1 MRTHR
6 IKWYHAP
13 PPAHI
18 TKVIFAPAG
27 VSVVNGNTVLAS
39 AGGRTLRYR
48 HLMVIAI
55 LAAAVAVAFLIRA
68 QPAQY
73 GFELNEFDPFFNY
86 RATLYMVENGIPA
99 YYEWH
104 DTMGWYPEGRDV
116 SATSQVALH
125 MAAAVTYQVFGG
137 GMSVYDYTILFPAV
151 FGALT
156 AVSIF
161 ALVRVMGGT
170 SAGLLAAMLYSV
182 SLPILVRSPIG
193 WFKSEP
199 FGLFLSITAAY
210 LLVSGL
216 YSSASR
222 GAAAARMVGAGLL
235 VSSSVSA
242 WGGNQF
248 FIIAIGVLFLA
259 LPFLRKDHNFLL
271 WIIPLFTASVL
282 ATSLLFER
290 GIASTPF
297 SILALAISAGFL
309 VACIFVQ
316 KKSARHKTRNGLI
329 FLAAVLAV
337 LPAGGVVLAES
348 NAVDLPR
355 YRYLNA
361 LNPFMTTE
369 IPLVES
375 VAEHATT
382 TLQQSFLFHTVLM
395 IFAGIG
401 IWLVIRALA
410 RYREDR
416 TYVRP
421 DMLAFAL
428 MIGMTGV
435 YISSSYVRL
444 EVFAAISVIIMA
456 SLGLGMLSR
465 EFLGRGGGGTGMHGA
480 EYDAAE
486 HAARSDHT
494 HANNGGSEASDD
506 APRPQDN
513 AAAAA
518 QTRTS
523 GPKHMSARAQR
534 RAARI
539 PAPPP
544 RRDGSGRH
552 SGRRPISGI
561 LSAPYVIGI
570 TALLLLPLVFPG
582 SGASDVFT
590 ITDTPPT
597 ILTGGAS
604 FGTPTDDWPDA
615 LSWIRNSTS
624 PDAVIASWWDY
635 GYWISTVGERA
646 SLADNWTGNH
656 TRIEM
661 LADIFMSSPDDAW
674 RDLRGMGAD
683 YVLVFVAGQLLE
695 SESPVPLYSLQHGGD
710 ESKKQWFMRI
720 GGHDPNLYLHMD
732 GLSGTEYFW
741 DNAVV
746 AHLFPFSLAT
756 YVNPSNPAQQFP
768 TYVPG
773 AVAIYA
779 KDIKYPADGDG
790 PFRLSYSS
798 PSFEAE
804 APGPMIGVF
813 IYEVNDEYDPA
824 AGGNDGLPDTDLM
837 DGMPPGEETA
847 AQPDVV
853 RDDSAESQNETAVMP
868 P

>member
-1 MRTHR
+1 M
-6 IKWYHAP
+6 
-13 PPAHI
+13 
-18 TKVIFAPAG
+18 
-27 VSVVNGNTVLAS
+27 NGNTILTSV
-39 AGGRTLRYR
+39 GGCTLRYR

-125 MAAAVTYQVFGG
+125 MAAAVTYQMFGG
-137 GMSVYDYTILFPAV
+137 GMSVYDYTILFPTI

-170 SAGLLAAMLYSV
+170 SAGLFAAMLYSV

-216 YSSASR
+216 YSSGR
-222 GAAAARMVGAGLL
+222 GTAAARMIAAGLL
-235 VSSSVSA
+235 VSASVSA

-248 FIIAIGVLFLA
+248 LVITIAILFLA

-271 WIIPLFTASVL
+271 WAVPLFAASVL

-297 SILALAISAGFL
+297 SMLALAVSAGFL

-316 KKSARHKTRNGLI
+316 KKSAKHKTRNGLA
-329 FLAAVLAV
+329 FLAAILVV
-337 LPAGGVVLAES
+337 LPAGSIILAES
-348 NAVDLPR
+348 NAVNLPG

-382 TLQQSFLFHTVLM
+382 TLQQSFLFHTVFM

-410 RYREDR
+410 RYRQDR
-416 TYVRP
+416 VYVRP

-444 EVFAAISVIIMA
+444 EVFAAVSVIVMA

-465 EFLGRGGGGTGMHGA
+465 EFLGRGNIGMHGDNSGA
-480 EYDAAE
+480 SEYHTSQNDRVQTDGGDGGGDDDDGPRLPDDAA
-486 HAARSDHT
+486 RQQ
-494 HANNGGSEASDD
+494 GG
-506 APRPQDN
+506 
-513 AAAAA
+513 AA
-518 QTRTS
+518 QPRTS
-523 GPKHMSARAQR
+523 SPKPLSARAQH
-534 RAARI
+534 RAAHM
-539 PAPPP
+539 PPQH
-544 RRDGSGRH
+544 RGGSGGRQV
-552 SGRRPISGI
+552 GRRPTPGI
-561 LSAPYVIGI
+561 LSMPYVAGV
-570 TALLLLPLVFPG
+570 TALLLLPLIYSG

-604 FGTPTDDWPDA
+604 FGIPTDDWPDA
-615 LSWIRNSTS
+615 LAWIKNSTS

-635 GYWISTVGERA
+635 GYWISTVGERT

-656 TRIEM
+656 TRIEL
-661 LADIFMSSPDDAW
+661 LADMFMSSPDDAW
-674 RDLRGMGAD
+674 RDLRDLDAD

-732 GLSGTEYFW
+732 GMSGTEYFW
-741 DNAVV
+741 DSTAV
-746 AHLFPFSLAT
+746 AQLFPFSLAT
-756 YVNPSNPAQQFP
+756 YVNPNNPAQQFP

-779 KDIKYPADGDG
+779 KDIKYPVDGDG
-790 PFRLSYSS
+790 PFRLAYSS

-804 APGPMIGVF
+804 SPGPMIGVF
-813 IYEVNDEYDPA
+813 IYEINGDYDPA
-824 AGGNDGLPDTDLM
+824 AENVQDTAPGNTIQIPMPEIGDGDDVQPENDT
-837 DGMPPGEETA
+837 
-847 AQPDVV
+847 
-853 RDDSAESQNETAVMP
+853 S
-868 P
+868 

>member
-1 MRTHR
+1 M
-6 IKWYHAP
+6 
-13 PPAHI
+13 
-18 TKVIFAPAG
+18 
-27 VSVVNGNTVLAS
+27 NGNTVLAS
-39 AGGRTLRYR
+39 VGGCTLRYR

-104 DTMGWYPEGRDV
+104 DTMSWYPNGRDV

-125 MAAAVTYQVFGG
+125 MAAAVTYQMFGG
-137 GMSVYDYTILFPAV
+137 GMPLYDYTILFPAI

-170 SAGLLAAMLYSV
+170 SAGLFAAMLYSV

-210 LLVSGL
+210 LFVSGL
-216 YSSASR
+216 YSANR
-222 GAAAARMVGAGLL
+222 GVAAARMIAAGLF

-248 FIIAIGVLFLA
+248 LIITIGVLFLA
-259 LPFLRKDHNFLL
+259 LPFLRRDHNFLL
-271 WIIPLFTASVL
+271 WAVPLFSASVL

-309 VACIFVQ
+309 VACILIQ
-316 KKSARHKTRNGLI
+316 KKSVQHKTRNGLI

-337 LPAGGVVLAES
+337 LPAGGVILTEN
-348 NAVDLPR
+348 NAVGLPS

-382 TLQQSFLFHTVLM
+382 TLQQSFLFHTVFM

-416 TYVRP
+416 VYVRP

-444 EVFAAISVIIMA
+444 EVFAAVSVIIMA
-456 SLGLGMLSR
+456 SLGLSMLSR
-465 EFLGRGGGGTGMHGA
+465 EFLGRRDGTGMHGID
-480 EYDAAE
+480 YDAAE
-486 HAARSDHT
+486 PHAARNERT
-494 HANNGGSEASDD
+494 RAGGGNDEHE
-506 APRPQDN
+506 PPDN
-513 AAAAA
+513 ESRQPGDEA
-518 QTRTS
+518 QTKTS
-523 GPKHMSARAQR
+523 GGPRQLSARAQR
-534 RAARI
+534 RAVRV
-539 PAPPP
+539 PTPPPP
-544 RRDGSGRH
+544 RRGGSGRQG
-552 SGRRPISGI
+552 GRRPVPGI
-561 LSAPYVIGI
+561 LSMPYVAGI
-570 TALLLLPLVFPG
+570 VALLLIPLVYSG

-604 FGTPTDDWPDA
+604 FGTPTDDWLDA
-615 LSWIRNSTS
+615 LAWIKNSTA
-624 PDAVIASWWDY
+624 PDAVVAAWWDY

-646 SLADNWTGNH
+646 SLADNWTGDNV
-656 TRIEM
+656 RIER
-661 LADIFMSSPDDAW
+661 LADMFISAPDDAW
-674 RDLRGMGAD
+674 RDLRDLDAD

-732 GLSGTEYFW
+732 GMSGTEHFW
-741 DNAVV
+741 DSTTV
-746 AHLFPFSLAT
+746 AQLFPFSLAT
-756 YVNPSNPAQQFP
+756 YVNPNNPAQQFP

-779 KDIKYPADGDG
+779 KDVKYPADGDG
-790 PFRLSYSS
+790 PFRLAYSS
-798 PSFEAE
+798 PSFNSELT
-804 APGPMIGVF
+804 GPMIGIF
-813 IYEVNDEYDPA
+813 IYEVNDDYDPA
-824 AGGNDGLPDTDLM
+824 AGD
-837 DGMPPGEETA
+837 
-847 AQPDVV
+847 AQG
-853 RDDSAESQNETAVMP
+853 VMP
-868 P
+868 DNIIQIPMPEIGDGDDVQPENDTS

>member
-1 MRTHR
+1 M
-6 IKWYHAP
+6 
-13 PPAHI
+13 
-18 TKVIFAPAG
+18 
-27 VSVVNGNTVLAS
+27 NGNTMLAS
-39 AGGRTLRYR
+39 VGGRTLRCR
-48 HLMVIAI
+48 HLMIIAI
-55 LAAAVAVAFLIRA
+55 LAAAVTVAFLIRA

-104 DTMGWYPEGRDV
+104 DTMSWYPNGRDV

-125 MAAAVTYQVFGG
+125 MAAAVTYQMFGG
-137 GMSVYDYTILFPAV
+137 GMPLYDYTILFPTI

-170 SAGLLAAMLYSV
+170 SAGLFAAMLYSV
-182 SLPILVRSPIG
+182 SLPILVRSPMG

-216 YSSASR
+216 YSSSR
-222 GAAAARMVGAGLL
+222 GTAAARMIAAGLL
-235 VSSSVSA
+235 VSASVSA

-248 FIIAIGVLFLA
+248 LIIVIGILFLA
-259 LPFLRKDHNFLL
+259 LPFLRRDHGFLL
-271 WIIPLFTASVL
+271 WAVPLFTASVL

-290 GIASTPF
+290 GVVSTPF
-297 SILALAISAGFL
+297 SVLALAVSAAFL
-309 VACIFVQ
+309 VACILIQ
-316 KKSARHKTRNGLI
+316 KKSTQYKTRNGLI

-337 LPAGGVVLAES
+337 LPAGGVILAES
-348 NAVDLPR
+348 NAVSLPS

-382 TLQQSFLFHTVLM
+382 TLQQSFLFHTVFM

-401 IWLVIRALA
+401 AWLVIRALA
-410 RYREDR
+410 RHRQDKV
-416 TYVRP
+416 YVRP

-428 MIGMTGV
+428 MIGIVGV

-444 EVFAAISVIIMA
+444 EVFAAVSVIIMA
-456 SLGLGMLSR
+456 SLGLSMLSR
-465 EFLGRGGGGTGMHGA
+465 EFLGRGSMGMHDDG
-480 EYDAAE
+480 YDAAE
-486 HAARSDHT
+486 HSAHNDQIRADG
-494 HANNGGSEASDD
+494 GGSGPSED
-506 APRPQDN
+506 APRPQGDV
-513 AAAAA
+513 AAA

-523 GPKHMSARAQR
+523 SPKQLSARAQR
-534 RAARI
+534 RAVRI
-539 PAPPP
+539 PASPP
-544 RRDGSGRH
+544 RRGVGRQG
-552 SGRRPISGI
+552 GRRPVPGI
-561 LSAPYVIGI
+561 LSMPYVAGI
-570 TALLLLPLVFPG
+570 VALLLLPLVYSG

-604 FGTPTDDWPDA
+604 FGTPTDDWTDA
-615 LSWIRNSTS
+615 LAWIKNSTS
-624 PDAVIASWWDY
+624 PDAVIAAWWDY
-635 GYWISTVGERA
+635 GYWISTVGERT
-646 SLADNWTGNH
+646 SLADNATIDSE
-656 TRIEM
+656 RIER
-661 LADIFMSSPDDAW
+661 LADMFISAPDDAW
-674 RDLRGMGAD
+674 RDLRDLDAD

-741 DNAVV
+741 DSTTV
-746 AHLFPFSLAT
+746 ARLFPFSLAT

-779 KDIKYPADGDG
+779 KDVKYPADGDG
-790 PFRLSYSS
+790 PFRLAYSS

-804 APGPMIGVF
+804 VPGPMIGVF
-813 IYEVNDEYDPA
+813 IYEVNGEYVPA
-824 AGGNDGLPDTDLM
+824 DGESGGLPGADLT
-837 DGMPPGEETA
+837 GAMPPGEA
-847 AQPDVV
+847 IIAQPDVAE
-853 RDDSAESQNETAVMP
+853 DDVESRNETAATP

>member
-1 MRTHR
+1 L
-6 IKWYHAP
+6 
-13 PPAHI
+13 
-18 TKVIFAPAG
+18 
-27 VSVVNGNTVLAS
+27 NGNTELTSV
-39 AGGRTLRYR
+39 GGHTFRYR

-125 MAAAVTYQVFGG
+125 MAAAVTYQMFGG
-137 GMSVYDYTILFPAV
+137 GMSVYDYTILFPTI

-170 SAGLLAAMLYSV
+170 SAGLFAAMLYSV

-210 LLVSGL
+210 LFASGL
-216 YSSASR
+216 YSSGR
-222 GAAAARMVGAGLL
+222 GTAAARMIAAGLL

-248 FIIAIGVLFLA
+248 LIITIAILFLA

-271 WIIPLFTASVL
+271 WAVPLFAASVL

-297 SILALAISAGFL
+297 SVLALAVSAGFL
-309 VACIFVQ
+309 VACILIQ

-329 FLAAVLAV
+329 FLAAILVV
-337 LPAGGVVLAES
+337 LPAGVVILAES
-348 NAVDLPR
+348 NAVSLPS

-382 TLQQSFLFHTVLM
+382 TLQQSFLFHTVFM

-401 IWLVIRALA
+401 IWLVIRALT
-410 RYREDR
+410 RYRQDR
-416 TYVRP
+416 VYVRP
-421 DMLAFAL
+421 DMLVFAL

-444 EVFAAISVIIMA
+444 EVFAAISVIVMA

-465 EFLGRGGGGTGMHGA
+465 EFLGRGSIGMHGDDSGTS
-480 EYDAAE
+480 EP
-486 HAARSDHT
+486 HAAQNDHMQED
-494 HANNGGSEASDD
+494 GGGGGDGPTPTDD
-506 APRPQDN
+506 ASRPQGG
-513 AAAAA
+513 AA
-518 QTRTS
+518 QTRAS
-523 GPKHMSARAQR
+523 SPKPLSARAQH
-534 RAARI
+534 RAARM
-539 PAPPP
+539 PP
-544 RRDGSGRH
+544 RRGGSGGRQV
-552 SGRRPISGI
+552 GRRPTPGI
-561 LSAPYVIGI
+561 LSMPYVAGV
-570 TALLLLPLVFPG
+570 TALLLLPLIYSG

-604 FGTPTDDWPDA
+604 FGVPTDDWPDA
-615 LSWIRNSTS
+615 LAWIKNSTS

-635 GYWISTVGERA
+635 GYWISTVGERT

-656 TRIEM
+656 TRIEI
-661 LADIFMSSPDDAW
+661 LADMFMSSPDDAW
-674 RDLRGMGAD
+674 RDLRDLDAD

-732 GLSGTEYFW
+732 GMSGTEYFW
-741 DNAVV
+741 DSTAV
-746 AHLFPFSLAT
+746 AQFFPFSLAT
-756 YVNPSNPAQQFP
+756 YVNPNNPAQQFP

-790 PFRLSYSS
+790 PFRLAYSS

-804 APGPMIGVF
+804 SPGPMIGIF
-813 IYEVNDEYDPA
+813 IYEVNDEYTPA
-824 AGGNDGLPDTDLM
+824 GEGGGLPGIDLT
-837 DGMPPGEETA
+837 GMMPSEEAEATAA
-847 AQPDVV
+847 AQPDIVPE
-853 RDDSAESQNETAVMP
+853 DDAESHNETAVTP

>member
-1 MRTHR
+1 M
-6 IKWYHAP
+6 
-13 PPAHI
+13 
-18 TKVIFAPAG
+18 
-27 VSVVNGNTVLAS
+27 NGNTEMAS
-39 AGGRTLRYR
+39 VGSHTFRYR

-55 LAAAVAVAFLIRA
+55 LAAAIAVAFLIRA

-104 DTMGWYPEGRDV
+104 DTMSWHPNGRDV

-125 MAAAVTYQVFGG
+125 MAAAVTYQMFGG
-137 GMSVYDYTILFPAV
+137 GMPLYDYTILFPAV

-170 SAGLLAAMLYSV
+170 SAGLFAAMLYSV

-210 LLVSGL
+210 LFVSGL
-216 YSSASR
+216 YSSSK
-222 GAAAARMVGAGLL
+222 GVAAARMIAAGLL
-235 VSSSVSA
+235 VSASVSA

-248 FIIAIGVLFLA
+248 LIITIGVLFLA
-259 LPFLRKDHNFLL
+259 LPFLRRDHNFLL
-271 WIIPLFTASVL
+271 WAVPLFAASVL

-297 SILALAISAGFL
+297 SVLALAISAGFL
-309 VACIFVQ
+309 VACIFIQ

-337 LPAGGVVLAES
+337 LPAGGVVLVEN
-348 NAVDLPR
+348 NAVGLPS

-382 TLQQSFLFHTVLM
+382 TLQQSFLFHTVFM

-401 IWLVIRALA
+401 VWLVIRALA

-416 TYVRP
+416 VYVRP

-444 EVFAAISVIIMA
+444 EVFAAVSVIIMA

-465 EFLGRGGGGTGMHGA
+465 EFLGRGGGGMHGID
-480 EYDAAE
+480 YDAAGSS
-486 HAARSDHT
+486 AARDDR
-494 HANNGGSEASDD
+494 AQADGGDNGHEPSGDAPGPQDD
-506 APRPQDN
+506 AAR
-513 AAAAA
+513 
-518 QTRTS
+518 TRTS
-523 GPKHMSARAQR
+523 GGPKQLSARAQR
-534 RAARI
+534 RAVRI
-539 PAPPP
+539 PALPP
-544 RRDGSGRH
+544 RRVGGIGRQG
-552 SGRRPISGI
+552 GRRSVPGV
-561 LSAPYVIGI
+561 LSMPYVAGI
-570 TALLLLPLVFPG
+570 TALLLLPLVYSG
-582 SGASDVFT
+582 SGAADIFT

-604 FGTPTDDWPDA
+604 FGVPTDDWRDA
-615 LSWIRNSTS
+615 LAWIKNSTH
-624 PDAVIASWWDY
+624 PDAVIAAWWDY
-635 GYWISTVGERA
+635 GYWISTVGERT
-646 SLADNWTGNH
+646 SLADNWTAYNA
-656 TRIEM
+656 RIER
-661 LADIFMSSPDDAW
+661 LADMFISAPDDAW
-674 RDLRGMGAD
+674 RDLRDMDAD

-720 GGHDPNLYLHMD
+720 GGHDTNLYLHRD
-732 GLSGTEYFW
+732 GMSGTEYFW
-741 DNAVV
+741 DSTTV
-746 AHLFPFSLAT
+746 AHLFPFSPAT
-756 YVNPSNPAQQFP
+756 YVNPNNPAQQFP

-790 PFRLSYSS
+790 PFRLAYSS
-798 PSFEAE
+798 PSFNAE
-804 APGPMIGVF
+804 VPGPMIGIF
-813 IYEVNDEYDPA
+813 IYEINNDYALAAESPSGPA
-824 AGGNDGLPDTDLM
+824 P
-837 DGMPPGEETA
+837 
-847 AQPDVV
+847 
-853 RDDSAESQNETAVMP
+853 DDSTQIPIPGVE
-868 P
+868 

>member
-1 MRTHR
+1 M
-6 IKWYHAP
+6 
-13 PPAHI
+13 
-18 TKVIFAPAG
+18 
-27 VSVVNGNTVLAS
+27 SGNTVLAS
-39 AGGRTLRYR
+39 VGSHTFRYR

-55 LAAAVAVAFLIRA
+55 LAAAVTVAFLIRA

-104 DTMGWYPEGRDV
+104 DTMSWYPEGRDV

-125 MAAAVTYQVFGG
+125 MAAAVTYQMFGG
-137 GMSVYDYTILFPAV
+137 DMSVYDYTILFPAI

-216 YSSASR
+216 YSSSR
-222 GAAAARMVGAGLL
+222 GTAAARMIAAGLL

-259 LPFLRKDHNFLL
+259 LPFLRKDHGFLL

-290 GIASTPF
+290 GVASTPF
-297 SILALAISAGFL
+297 SVIALAAAAGFL

-316 KKSARHKTRNGLI
+316 KKSVRHKTRNGLV
-329 FLAAVLAV
+329 FLAVVLAA
-337 LPAGGVVLAES
+337 LPAGGVMLAES
-348 NAVDLPR
+348 NAVALPS

-401 IWLVIRALA
+401 AWLVIRALA

-416 TYVRP
+416 VYVRP
-421 DMLAFAL
+421 DLLAFAL

-444 EVFAAISVIIMA
+444 EVFAAVSVIIMA

-465 EFLGRGGGGTGMHGA
+465 EFLGRRGGTGMHGD

-486 HAARSDHT
+486 HAAAHNDYMR
-494 HANNGGSEASDD
+494 AVGGPEPSDD
-506 APRPQDN
+506 TSRPQGD
-513 AAAAA
+513 AAAATA
-518 QTRTS
+518 AATKTS
-523 GPKHMSARAQR
+523 GPKQLSARAQR

-539 PAPPP
+539 PAPP
-544 RRDGSGRH
+544 RRGGSSRH
-552 SGRRPISGI
+552 SGRRPVPGI
-561 LSAPYVIGI
+561 LSAPYVAGI
-570 TALLLLPLVFPG
+570 TALLLLPLVFSG

-624 PDAVIASWWDY
+624 PDAVIAAWWDY
-635 GYWISTVGERA
+635 GYWISTVGERT
-646 SLADNWTGNH
+646 SLADNWTAYNA
-656 TRIEM
+656 RIER
-661 LADIFMSSPDDAW
+661 LADMFMSSPDDAW
-674 RDLRGMGAD
+674 RDLRDMDAD
-683 YVLVFVAGQLLE
+683 YILVFVAGQLLE

-741 DNAVV
+741 ENTAV
-746 AHLFPFSLAT
+746 AHFFPFSLAT
-756 YVNPSNPAQQFP
+756 YVNPNNPAQQFP

-790 PFRLSYSS
+790 PFRLAYSS

-813 IYEVNDEYDPA
+813 IYEINDEYVPA
-824 AGGNDGLPDTDLM
+824 EEHDGTFGADL
-837 DGMPPGEETA
+837 T
-847 AQPDVV
+847 
-853 RDDSAESQNETAVMP
+853 SVMP
-868 P
+868 PEEAATALPDAAPDDAAEPQNGTAAVPP

>member
-1 MRTHR
+1 M
-6 IKWYHAP
+6 
-13 PPAHI
+13 
-18 TKVIFAPAG
+18 
-27 VSVVNGNTVLAS
+27 SGNTVLAS
-39 AGGRTLRYR
+39 VGGHTFRYR

-125 MAAAVTYQVFGG
+125 MAAAVTYQMFGG
-137 GMSVYDYTILFPAV
+137 GMSVYDYTILFPTI

-156 AVSIF
+156 AVSVF

-170 SAGLLAAMLYSV
+170 SAGLFAAMLYSV

-210 LLVSGL
+210 LFVSGL
-216 YSSASR
+216 YSANR
-222 GAAAARMVGAGLL
+222 GTAAARMIAAGLF

-248 FIIAIGVLFLA
+248 LIIAIGILFLA
-259 LPFLRKDHNFLL
+259 LPFLRRDHNFLL
-271 WIIPLFTASVL
+271 WIIPLFAASVL

-297 SILALAISAGFL
+297 SILALAVSAGFL

-337 LPAGGVVLAES
+337 LPAGGIVLAE
-348 NAVDLPR
+348 NDAVALPG

-361 LNPFMTTE
+361 LNPFMTTDV
-369 IPLVES
+369 PLVES

-401 IWLVIRALA
+401 AWLVIRALA
-410 RYREDR
+410 QYREDR
-416 TYVRP
+416 VYVRP

-444 EVFAAISVIIMA
+444 EVFAAVSVIVMA
-456 SLGLGMLSR
+456 SLGLGTLSR
-465 EFLGRGGGGTGMHGA
+465 EFLGRGGGTGMHGD

-486 HAARSDHT
+486 HAVARNDHT
-494 HANNGGSEASDD
+494 RAGGGPELSDD
-506 APRPQDN
+506 APRPQGDE

-518 QTRTS
+518 QTKTS
-523 GPKHMSARAQR
+523 GPKQMSARAQR
-534 RAARI
+534 RAARM
-539 PAPPP
+539 PAPLP
-544 RRDGSGRH
+544 RRGGTGGGRH
-552 SGRRPISGI
+552 HGGRRPVPGI
-561 LSAPYVIGI
+561 LGAPYVVGI

-615 LSWIRNSTS
+615 LAWIKNSTS
-624 PDAVIASWWDY
+624 PDAVVAAWWDY

-646 SLADNWTGNH
+646 SLADNWTGDH
-656 TRIEM
+656 ERIER
-661 LADIFMSSPDDAW
+661 LADMFMSTPDDAW
-674 RDLRGMGAD
+674 RDLRDLDAD

-732 GLSGTEYFW
+732 GMSGTEYFW
-741 DNAVV
+741 ENTAV
-746 AHLFPFSLAT
+746 AHFFPFSLAT
-756 YVNPSNPAQQFP
+756 YVNPNNPAQQFP

-779 KDIKYPADGDG
+779 KDVKYPAGGDG
-790 PFRLSYSS
+790 PFRLAYSS

-804 APGPMIGVF
+804 VPGPMIGVF
-813 IYEVNDEYDPA
+813 IYEVNAEYDPD
-824 AGGNDGLPDTDLM
+824 AGESGG
-837 DGMPPGEETA
+837 PPGMDLTGTVAPEEVTA

-853 RDDSAESQNETAVMP
+853 PDDVVSDDDAESQNETTATP

>member
-1 MRTHR
+1 M
-6 IKWYHAP
+6 
-13 PPAHI
+13 
-18 TKVIFAPAG
+18 
-27 VSVVNGNTVLAS
+27 NGNTILAS
-39 AGGRTLRYR
+39 VGGCTLRYR

-104 DTMGWYPEGRDV
+104 DTMSWYPNGRDV

-125 MAAAVTYQVFGG
+125 MAAAVTYQMFGG
-137 GMSVYDYTILFPAV
+137 GMPLYNYTILFPAV

-170 SAGLLAAMLYSV
+170 SAGLFAAMLYSV
-182 SLPILVRSPIG
+182 SLPILVRSPMG

-210 LLVSGL
+210 LFVSGL
-216 YSSASR
+216 YSASR
-222 GAAAARMVGAGLL
+222 GTAAARMIGAGLL

-248 FIIAIGVLFLA
+248 LIIAIGVLFLA
-259 LPFLRKDHNFLL
+259 LPFLRRDHSFLL
-271 WIIPLFTASVL
+271 WVVPLFAASVL

-290 GIASTPF
+290 GVVSTPF
-297 SILALAISAGFL
+297 SVLALAASAGFL
-309 VACIFVQ
+309 VACIIIQ
-316 KKSARHKTRNGLI
+316 KKSAQHKTRNGLI

-337 LPAGGVVLAES
+337 LPAGGVILAES
-348 NAVDLPR
+348 NAVNLPS

-382 TLQQSFLFHTVLM
+382 TLQQSFLFHTVFM

-401 IWLVIRALA
+401 AWLVIRALA
-410 RYREDR
+410 RYRQDR
-416 TYVRP
+416 VYVRP

-428 MIGMTGV
+428 IIGMAGV

-444 EVFAAISVIIMA
+444 EVFAAVSVIVMA

-465 EFLGRGGGGTGMHGA
+465 EFLGRGGIGMHGDDSGTG
-480 EYDAAE
+480 E
-486 HAARSDHT
+486 SHT
-494 HANNGGSEASDD
+494 AQDDRVQAGGGDGDDDDGLRPLDD
-506 APRPQDN
+506 ASRPQGG
-513 AAAAA
+513 AA

-523 GPKHMSARAQR
+523 GPKQLSARAQR
-534 RAARI
+534 RAVRV
-539 PAPPP
+539 PTPP
-544 RRDGSGRH
+544 RRGGSGRQG
-552 SGRRPISGI
+552 GRRPVPGI
-561 LSAPYVIGI
+561 LSMPYVAGI
-570 TALLLLPLVFPG
+570 VALLLLPLIYSG

-604 FGTPTDDWPDA
+604 FGTPTGDWTDA

-624 PDAVIASWWDY
+624 PDAVIAAWWDY
-635 GYWISTVGERA
+635 GYWISTVGERT
-646 SLADNWTGNH
+646 SLADNATIDSE
-656 TRIEM
+656 RIER
-661 LADIFMSSPDDAW
+661 LADMFISAPDDAW
-674 RDLRGMGAD
+674 RDLRDLDAD
-683 YVLVFVAGQLLE
+683 YVLVFVAGQLLQ

-710 ESKKQWFMRI
+710 ESKKQWFIRI

-741 DNAVV
+741 ESTTV

-756 YVNPSNPAQQFP
+756 YVNPANPAQQFP

-773 AVAIYA
+773 AVAIYS
-779 KDIKYPADGDG
+779 KDVKYPADGDG
-790 PFRLSYSS
+790 PFRLAYSS

-804 APGPMIGVF
+804 VPGPMIGVF
-813 IYEVNDEYDPA
+813 IYEVNDEYVPA
-824 AGGNDGLPDTDLM
+824 DEEAEPDVQLQPPSGGAA
-837 DGMPPGEETA
+837 PPPESDSDVQQNGTA
-847 AQPDVV
+847 PQDAQP
-853 RDDSAESQNETAVMP
+853 
-868 P
+868 

>member
-1 MRTHR
+1 M
-6 IKWYHAP
+6 
-13 PPAHI
+13 
-18 TKVIFAPAG
+18 
-27 VSVVNGNTVLAS
+27 NGNTTLAS
-39 AGGRTLRYR
+39 VGGCTLRYR

-104 DTMGWYPEGRDV
+104 DTMSWYPNGRDV

-125 MAAAVTYQVFGG
+125 MAAAVTYQMFGG
-137 GMSVYDYTILFPAV
+137 GMPLYDYTILFPAI

-170 SAGLLAAMLYSV
+170 SAGLFAAMLYSV

-210 LLVSGL
+210 LFVSGL
-216 YSSASR
+216 YSASR
-222 GAAAARMVGAGLL
+222 GTAAARMIAAGLF

-248 FIIAIGVLFLA
+248 LIITIGVLFLA
-259 LPFLRKDHNFLL
+259 LPFLRRDHNFLL
-271 WIIPLFTASVL
+271 WVVPLFAASVL

-297 SILALAISAGFL
+297 SVLALAISAGFL
-309 VACIFVQ
+309 VACIIIQ
-316 KKSARHKTRNGLI
+316 KKSARHKTRNGLV

-337 LPAGGVVLAES
+337 LPAGGVILTEN
-348 NAVDLPR
+348 NAVSLPG

-382 TLQQSFLFHTVLM
+382 TLQQSFLFHTVFM

-410 RYREDR
+410 RYRQDR
-416 TYVRP
+416 VYVRP

-444 EVFAAISVIIMA
+444 EVFAAVSVIIMA

-465 EFLGRGGGGTGMHGA
+465 EFLGRERGGGMHGID
-480 EYDAAE
+480 YDAAGSR
-486 HAARSDHT
+486 AARDGRMR
-494 HANNGGSEASDD
+494 ADNGDDNGDGPSDD
-506 APRPQDN
+506 TPSPQGD
-513 AAAAA
+513 AAR
-518 QTRTS
+518 TRTS
-523 GPKHMSARAQR
+523 GSPKPLSARAQH
-534 RAARI
+534 RAMRV
-539 PAPPP
+539 PPPP
-544 RRDGSGRH
+544 RRGSGRQG
-552 SGRRPISGI
+552 GRRSIPGV
-561 LSAPYVIGI
+561 LSMPYVAGI
-570 TALLLLPLVFPG
+570 TALLLLPLVYSG

-604 FGTPTDDWPDA
+604 FGTPTDDWIDA
-615 LSWIRNSTS
+615 LSWIKNSTA

-646 SLADNWTGNH
+646 SLADNWTGDN
-656 TRIEM
+656 TRIER
-661 LADIFMSSPDDAW
+661 LADMFISEPDDAW
-674 RDLRGMGAD
+674 RDLRDMDAD
-683 YVLVFVAGQLLE
+683 YVLVFVAGQLLQ

-710 ESKKQWFMRI
+710 ESKKQWFIRI

-732 GLSGTEYFW
+732 GMSGTERFW
-741 DNAVV
+741 DDTTV

-756 YVNPSNPAQQFP
+756 YVNPNNPAQQFP

-779 KDIKYPADGDG
+779 KDVKYPADGDG
-790 PFRLSYSS
+790 PFRLAYSS
-798 PSFEAE
+798 PSFNAE
-804 APGPMIGVF
+804 LTGPMIGIF
-813 IYEVNDEYDPA
+813 IYEVNDDYDPA
-824 AGGNDGLPDTDLM
+824 AENV
-837 DGMPPGEETA
+837 
-847 AQPDVV
+847 QDVV
-853 RDDSAESQNETAVMP
+853 SDNIIQIPMPEVGDDSDDVQPENDTS
-868 P
+868 

>member
-1 MRTHR
+1 M
-6 IKWYHAP
+6 
-13 PPAHI
+13 
-18 TKVIFAPAG
+18 
-27 VSVVNGNTVLAS
+27 NGNTTLAS
-39 AGGRTLRYR
+39 VGGHTLRYR

-104 DTMGWYPEGRDV
+104 DTMSWYPNGRDV

-125 MAAAVTYQVFGG
+125 MAAAVTYQMFGG
-137 GMSVYDYTILFPAV
+137 GMPLYDYTILFPTI

-170 SAGLLAAMLYSV
+170 SAGLFAAMLYSV
-182 SLPILVRSPIG
+182 SLPILVRSPMG

-216 YSSASR
+216 YSSGR
-222 GAAAARMVGAGLL
+222 GTAAARMIAAGLF

-248 FIIAIGVLFLA
+248 LIIVIGILFLV
-259 LPFLRKDHNFLL
+259 LPFLRRDHNFLL
-271 WIIPLFTASVL
+271 WAVPLFTASVL

-290 GIASTPF
+290 GVVSTPF
-297 SILALAISAGFL
+297 SVLALAASAGFL
-309 VACIFVQ
+309 VACIFIQ

-329 FLAAVLAV
+329 FLAAVLVV

-348 NAVDLPR
+348 NAVNLPS

-382 TLQQSFLFHTVLM
+382 TLQQSFLFHTVFM

-410 RYREDR
+410 RYRQDR
-416 TYVRP
+416 VYVRP

-444 EVFAAISVIIMA
+444 EVFAAVSVIIMA

-465 EFLGRGGGGTGMHGA
+465 EFLGRGSMGMHGDDSGTG
-480 EYDAAE
+480 EP
-486 HAARSDHT
+486 HT
-494 HANNGGSEASDD
+494 AQNDRVQADGGDGDGSQLPDD
-506 APRPQDN
+506 ASRPQGG
-513 AAAAA
+513 AA

-523 GPKHMSARAQR
+523 GPKQLSMRAQR
-534 RAARI
+534 RAARV
-539 PAPPP
+539 PAPT
-544 RRDGSGRH
+544 RRGGSSGRQG
-552 SGRRPISGI
+552 GRRPVSSI
-561 LSAPYVIGI
+561 LSMPYVAGI
-570 TALLLLPLVFPG
+570 VALLLLPLVYSG

-590 ITDTPPT
+590 ITNTPPT

-604 FGTPTDDWPDA
+604 FGVPTDDWTDA
-615 LSWIRNSTS
+615 LAWIKNSTS
-624 PDAVIASWWDY
+624 PDAVIAAWWDY
-635 GYWISTVGERA
+635 GYWISTVGERT
-646 SLADNWTGNH
+646 SLADNATIDSK
-656 TRIEM
+656 RIER
-661 LADIFMSSPDDAW
+661 LADMFISAPDDAW
-674 RDLRGMGAD
+674 RDLRDLDAD

-741 DNAVV
+741 DSTTV

-773 AVAIYA
+773 AVAIYS

-790 PFRLSYSS
+790 PFRLAYSS
-798 PSFEAE
+798 PS
-804 APGPMIGVF
+804 AP
-813 IYEVNDEYDPA
+813 
-824 AGGNDGLPDTDLM
+824 
-837 DGMPPGEETA
+837 
-847 AQPDVV
+847 
-853 RDDSAESQNETAVMP
+853 
-868 P
+868 

>member
-1 MRTHR
+1 M
-6 IKWYHAP
+6 
-13 PPAHI
+13 
-18 TKVIFAPAG
+18 
-27 VSVVNGNTVLAS
+27 NGNTTLAS
-39 AGGRTLRYR
+39 VGGCTLRYR

-104 DTMGWYPEGRDV
+104 DTMSWYPNGRDV

-125 MAAAVTYQVFGG
+125 MAAAVTYQMFGG
-137 GMSVYDYTILFPAV
+137 GMSVYDYTILFPAI

-170 SAGLLAAMLYSV
+170 SAGLCAAMLYSV

-210 LLVSGL
+210 LFVSGL
-216 YSSASR
+216 YSSSK
-222 GAAAARMVGAGLL
+222 GVAAARMIAAGLL
-235 VSSSVSA
+235 VSASVSA

-248 FIIAIGVLFLA
+248 LIITIGVLFLA
-259 LPFLRKDHNFLL
+259 LPFLRRDHNFLL
-271 WIIPLFTASVL
+271 WAVPLFAASVL

-290 GIASTPF
+290 GVVSTPF
-297 SILALAISAGFL
+297 SVLALAASTGFL
-309 VACIFVQ
+309 IACIIIQ

-337 LPAGGVVLAES
+337 LPVGGVILAES
-348 NAVDLPR
+348 DAVDLPS

-382 TLQQSFLFHTVLM
+382 TLQQSFLFHTVFM

-401 IWLVIRALA
+401 AWLVIRALA
-410 RYREDR
+410 RYRQDR
-416 TYVRP
+416 VYVRP

-444 EVFAAISVIIMA
+444 EVFAAVSVIIMA

-465 EFLGRGGGGTGMHGA
+465 EFLGRGGGGGMHGID
-480 EYDAAE
+480 YDAAGSG
-486 HAARSDHT
+486 AAR
-494 HANNGGSEASDD
+494 NGHMQADGGDNGDEPSDD
-506 APRPQDN
+506 APSRQGDV
-513 AAAAA
+513 A

-523 GPKHMSARAQR
+523 GGPRTLSARAQR
-534 RAARI
+534 RAMRV
-539 PAPPP
+539 PPPP
-544 RRDGSGRH
+544 RRVGGVGWQG
-552 SGRRPISGI
+552 GRRPVPGV
-561 LSAPYVIGI
+561 LSMSYVAGI
-570 TALLLLPLVFPG
+570 TALLLLPLVYSG

-604 FGTPTDDWPDA
+604 LGVPTGDWLDA
-615 LSWIRNSTS
+615 LSWIRNSTA
-624 PDAVIASWWDY
+624 PDAVIAAWWDY
-635 GYWISTVGERA
+635 GYWISTVGERT
-646 SLADNWTGNH
+646 SLADNWTADS
-656 TRIEM
+656 TRIER
-661 LADIFMSSPDDAW
+661 LADMFISSPDDAW
-674 RDLRGMGAD
+674 HDLQDMQAD

-710 ESKKQWFMRI
+710 ESKKQWFIRI

-732 GLSGTEYFW
+732 GMSGTEYFW
-741 DNAVV
+741 DNAAV

-756 YVNPSNPAQQFP
+756 YVNPANPAQQFP

-779 KDIKYPADGDG
+779 KDVKYAADGDG
-790 PFRLSYSS
+790 PFRLAYSS

-804 APGPMIGVF
+804 SPGPMIGIF
-813 IYEVNDEYDPA
+813 IYEINDDYIPTTVE
-824 AGGNDGLPDTDLM
+824 N
-837 DGMPPGEETA
+837 PPGSA
-847 AQPDVV
+847 P
-853 RDDSAESQNETAVMP
+853 DDSAQTLAP
-868 P
+868 GTG

>member
-1 MRTHR
+1 M
-6 IKWYHAP
+6 
-13 PPAHI
+13 
-18 TKVIFAPAG
+18 
-27 VSVVNGNTVLAS
+27 NGNTILAS
-39 AGGRTLRYR
+39 VGNHTLRYR

-104 DTMGWYPEGRDV
+104 DTMSWYPNGRDV
-116 SATSQVALH
+116 SASSQVALH
-125 MAAAVTYQVFGG
+125 MAAAVTYQMFGG
-137 GMSVYDYTILFPAV
+137 GMPLYDYTILFPTI

-170 SAGLLAAMLYSV
+170 SAGLFAAMLYSV

-210 LLVSGL
+210 LFVSGL
-216 YSSASR
+216 YSASR
-222 GAAAARMVGAGLL
+222 GTAAARMIAAGLL

-248 FIIAIGVLFLA
+248 LIITIGVLFLA
-259 LPFLRKDHNFLL
+259 LPFLRRDHNFLL
-271 WIIPLFTASVL
+271 WAVPLFAASVL

-297 SILALAISAGFL
+297 SILALAVSAGFL
-309 VACIFVQ
+309 VACIFIQ

-337 LPAGGVVLAES
+337 LPVGGIVLAES
-348 NAVDLPR
+348 NTVGLPS

-382 TLQQSFLFHTVLM
+382 TLQQSFLFHTVFM

-410 RYREDR
+410 RYKQDR
-416 TYVRP
+416 VYIRP

-444 EVFAAISVIIMA
+444 EVFAAVSVIIMA

-465 EFLGRGGGGTGMHGA
+465 EFLGRGGTGMHGGD
-480 EYDAAE
+480 YDAAGS
-486 HAARSDHT
+486 HAARGDRVQT
-494 HANNGGSEASDD
+494 GGGNKPSDD
-506 APRPQDN
+506 VAKPQGDT
-513 AAAAA
+513 A
-518 QTRTS
+518 QIRTS
-523 GPKHMSARAQR
+523 GGPKPLSARAQH
-534 RAARI
+534 RAVRI
-539 PAPPP
+539 PPP
-544 RRDGSGRH
+544 RRGGGRQG
-552 SGRRPISGI
+552 GRRPVPGI
-561 LSAPYVIGI
+561 LSMPYVAGI
-570 TALLLLPLVFPG
+570 TALLLLPLIYSG

-604 FGTPTDDWPDA
+604 FGTPTDDWTDA
-615 LSWIRNSTS
+615 LAWIKNSTH

-661 LADIFMSSPDDAW
+661 LADMFISAPDDAW
-674 RDLRGMGAD
+674 HDLRDLGAD
-683 YVLVFVAGQLLE
+683 YVLVFVAGQLLQ

-710 ESKKQWFMRI
+710 ESKKQWFIRI

-732 GLSGTEYFW
+732 GMSGTEYFW
-741 DNAVV
+741 DSTAV

-756 YVNPSNPAQQFP
+756 YVNPNNPAQQFP

-779 KDIKYPADGDG
+779 KDVKYPADGDG
-790 PFRLSYSS
+790 PFRLAYSS

-804 APGPMIGVF
+804 SPGPMIGVF
-813 IYEVNDEYDPA
+813 IYEVNDEYNPASEGGVLPIADPVGA
-824 AGGNDGLPDTDLM
+824 TAPS
-837 DGMPPGEETA
+837 EEPTTA
-847 AQPDVV
+847 RPDVV
-853 RDDSAESQNETAVMP
+853 PDDDAESQNGTSAVTP

>member
-1 MRTHR
+1 M
-6 IKWYHAP
+6 
-13 PPAHI
+13 
-18 TKVIFAPAG
+18 
-27 VSVVNGNTVLAS
+27 NGNTTLAS
-39 AGGRTLRYR
+39 VGGCTLRYR

-104 DTMGWYPEGRDV
+104 DTMSWYPNGRDV

-125 MAAAVTYQVFGG
+125 MAAAVTYQMFGG
-137 GMSVYDYTILFPAV
+137 GMPLYDYTILFPTI

-170 SAGLLAAMLYSV
+170 SAGLFAAMLYSV

-210 LLVSGL
+210 LFVSGL
-216 YSSASR
+216 YSASR
-222 GAAAARMVGAGLL
+222 GTAAARLIAAGLL

-248 FIIAIGVLFLA
+248 LIIAIAILFLA
-259 LPFLRKDHNFLL
+259 LPFLRRDHNFLL
-271 WIIPLFTASVL
+271 WAVPLFTASVL

-290 GIASTPF
+290 GVVSTPF
-297 SILALAISAGFL
+297 SVLALAASAGFL
-309 VACIFVQ
+309 IACIIIQ
-316 KKSARHKTRNGLI
+316 KKSALHKTRNGLI

-337 LPAGGVVLAES
+337 LPVGGVILTES
-348 NAVDLPR
+348 NAVSLPS

-382 TLQQSFLFHTVLM
+382 TLQQSFLFHTVFM

-401 IWLVIRALA
+401 AWLVIRALA
-410 RYREDR
+410 RYRQDR
-416 TYVRP
+416 VYIRP

-428 MIGMTGV
+428 IIGMAGV

-444 EVFAAISVIIMA
+444 EVFAAVSVIIMA

-465 EFLGRGGGGTGMHGA
+465 EFLGRGSIGMHGDNSGTS
-480 EYDAAE
+480 E
-486 HAARSDHT
+486 SHT
-494 HANNGGSEASDD
+494 AQNDRVQASGGDGGDDDDDGPRPPDD
-506 APRPQDN
+506 ASRPQVE
-513 AAAAA
+513 AA

-523 GPKHMSARAQR
+523 GPKQLSARAQR
-534 RAARI
+534 RAARV
-539 PAPPP
+539 PTPP
-544 RRDGSGRH
+544 RRGGSGRPG
-552 SGRRPISGI
+552 GRRPVPSI
-561 LSAPYVIGI
+561 LSTPYVAGI
-570 TALLLLPLVFPG
+570 VALLLLPLVYSG

-604 FGTPTDDWPDA
+604 FGTPTGDWPDA
-615 LSWIRNSTS
+615 LAWIKNSTS
-624 PDAVIASWWDY
+624 PDAVIAAWWDY
-635 GYWISTVGERA
+635 GYWISTVGERT
-646 SLADNWTGNH
+646 SLADNATIDSE
-656 TRIEM
+656 RIER
-661 LADIFMSSPDDAW
+661 LADMFISAPDDAW
-674 RDLRGMGAD
+674 RDLRDLDAD

-720 GGHDPNLYLHMD
+720 GGHNPNLYLHMD

-741 DNAVV
+741 DSTTV

-756 YVNPSNPAQQFP
+756 YVNPNNPAQQFP

-773 AVAIYA
+773 AVAIYS
-779 KDIKYPADGDG
+779 KDVKYPADGDG
-790 PFRLSYSS
+790 PFRLAYSS

-804 APGPMIGVF
+804 VPGPMIGIF
-813 IYEVNDEYDPA
+813 IYEVNDEYVPA
-824 AGGNDGLPDTDLM
+824 DGEKSGTDVQQQQQPPSG
-837 DGMPPGEETA
+837 DAAPKPESGSGM
-847 AQPDVV
+847 Q
-853 RDDSAESQNETAVMP
+853 QNETAP
-868 P
+868 HDAQP

>member
-1 MRTHR
+1 M
-6 IKWYHAP
+6 
-13 PPAHI
+13 
-18 TKVIFAPAG
+18 
-27 VSVVNGNTVLAS
+27 SGNTVLAS
-39 AGGRTLRYR
+39 VGGHTFRYR

-55 LAAAVAVAFLIRA
+55 LAAAIAVAFLIRA

-104 DTMGWYPEGRDV
+104 DTMSWYPEGRDV

-125 MAAAVTYQVFGG
+125 MAAAVTYQMFGG

-170 SAGLLAAMLYSV
+170 SAGLFAAMLYSV

-210 LLVSGL
+210 LFVSGL
-216 YSSASR
+216 YSSSR
-222 GAAAARMVGAGLL
+222 GTAAARIIAAGLL

-248 FIIAIGVLFLA
+248 LIIAIGILFLA

-271 WIIPLFTASVL
+271 WIIPLFAASVL

-290 GIASTPF
+290 GVASTPV
-297 SILALAISAGFL
+297 SILALAVSAGFL
-309 VACIFVQ
+309 VACILIQ
-316 KKSARHKTRNGLI
+316 KKSVRHKTRNGLI

-337 LPAGGVVLAES
+337 LPAGGVILAES
-348 NAVDLPR
+348 GAVDLPS

-382 TLQQSFLFHTVLM
+382 TLQQSFLFHTVFM

-401 IWLVIRALA
+401 AWLVIRALA

-416 TYVRP
+416 VYVRP

-428 MIGMTGV
+428 MIGMAGV

-444 EVFAAISVIIMA
+444 EVFAAVSVIVMA

-465 EFLGRGGGGTGMHGA
+465 EFLGRGSIGMHGDD
-480 EYDAAE
+480 YDAAE
-486 HAARSDHT
+486 SHAARNDRT
-494 HANNGGSEASDD
+494 QMDDGGDVSPKPSDD
-506 APRPQDN
+506 TSKPQDGV
-513 AAAAA
+513 AA

-523 GPKHMSARAQR
+523 GPKQLSARAQH

-539 PAPPP
+539 PTPQ
-544 RRDGSGRH
+544 RRSSGRQG
-552 SGRRPISGI
+552 GRRPIPGI
-561 LSAPYVIGI
+561 LSMPYVAGI
-570 TALLLLPLVFPG
+570 TALLLLPLVYAG

-604 FGTPTDDWPDA
+604 FGTPTGDWLDA
-615 LSWIRNSTS
+615 LAWIKNSTH
-624 PDAVIASWWDY
+624 PDAVIAAWWDY
-635 GYWISTVGERA
+635 GYWISTVGERT
-646 SLADNWTGNH
+646 SLADNATIDSE
-656 TRIEM
+656 RIER
-661 LADIFMSSPDDAW
+661 LADMFISAPDDAW
-674 RDLRGMGAD
+674 RDLRDLDAD

-720 GGHDPNLYLHMD
+720 GGHNPNLYLHMD
-732 GLSGTEYFW
+732 GMSGTEYFW
-741 DNAVV
+741 DSTTV
-746 AHLFPFSLAT
+746 AQLFPFSLAT
-756 YVNPSNPAQQFP
+756 YVNPNNPAQQFP

-779 KDIKYPADGDG
+779 KDVKYPADGDG
-790 PFRLSYSS
+790 PFRLAYSS
-798 PSFEAE
+798 PSFESE
-804 APGPMIGVF
+804 VPGPMIGVF
-813 IYEVNDEYDPA
+813 IYEVNGEYVPA
-824 AGGNDGLPDTDLM
+824 EGDGLPGAGPAGATQ
-837 DGMPPGEETA
+837 PEETIT
-847 AQPDVV
+847 AQPDVS
-853 RDDSAESQNETAVMP
+853 DGNAESQNETAVAP